1 MSQNLRQNNGMSLA
15 RLCPAMMREI
25 SHQDNTRRY
34 EGGFT
39 LIEIAIVTAIIGIA
53 AALSAPNLMTMYARY
68 ELHQTTTELYNRLM
82 LARSAALSRNTM
94 IAATPANLPG
104 GNGQVTFNVV
114 LPTTTF
120 PPTVRFVLPL
130 PAQPIGFN
138 SRGLSTAPLAT
149 QTIQLQSTRDP
160 NLIYTIS
167 LAPSGKVTWC
177 NRAMNPCLVTSS

>member
-1 MSQNLRQNNGMSLA
+1 MEM
-15 RLCPAMMREI
+15 
-25 SHQDNTRRY
+25 
-34 EGGFT
+34 
-39 LIEIAIVTAIIGIA
+39 AIVAAIIGIA

-68 ELHQTTTELYNRLM
+68 ELYQTTTDLYNRLM

-94 IAATPANLPG
+94 IAATPVNLPG

-114 LPTTTF
+114 LPPATF

-130 PAQPIGFN
+130 PTQPIGFT
-138 SRGLSTAPLAT
+138 SRGLSTVPLAT
-149 QTIQLQSTRDP
+149 QTIQLQSTRDL

-177 NRAMNPCLVTSS
+177 NQAMTPCLVTSN